1 MTRILELLWWKLAFS
16 LLMTLQLF
24 LFVAE
29 PSNFSP
35 DVYRAVR
42 AKKSGRPQ
50 GRPSLKFDKKSV
62 ITFNMCQL
70 PW

>member
-42 AKKSGRPQ
+42 TIWQATG
-50 GRPSLKFDKKSV
+50 
-62 ITFNMCQL
+62 
-70 PW
+70 